1 MYHSGSCFGLRSSFF
16 LGAPSAPQHLNPG
29 QVLFS
34 IPTDLGPGSGT
45 VENPPCGRSR
55 RHRKRQ
61 RAHLSRPRPPTHP
74 RHCERVCSRGT
85 HQKNPG
91 HLKCVEHADA
101 APGRAPRG
109 RARGRAVPAPEPHP
123 GASVRPGVPRGRF
136 DRCKRRQLCSARL
149 GRVPRRSHQT
159 CSTRA
164 CGSAPASGDKPAL
177 SSRGLASP
185 PPAPTPRSRAR
196 VIRGEDKPGVTP
208 ARARP
213 RAPEQGREG
222 APPSGRSQHVPWPR
236 CGRPRVP

>member
-1 MYHSGSCFGLRSSFF
+1 MHRLRLNTSTPGRCFFQFRRTWVQAVAPWRIRPADGVDGIENASGRISHVP
-16 LGAPSAPQHLNPG
+16 APP
-29 QVLFS
+29 
-34 IPTDLGPGSGT
+34 
-45 VENPPCGRSR
+45 
-55 RHRKRQ
+55 
-61 RAHLSRPRPPTHP
+61 HP

-91 HLKCVEHADA
+91 HQKCVERADA

-185 PPAPTPRSRAR
+185 PAALTPRSRAR

>member
-91 HLKCVEHADA
+91 HLKYVEHADA

-177 SSRGLASP
+177 SSCGLASP
-185 PPAPTPRSRAR
+185 PRPDPPEQGACHQGRGQARGHPRPRPPARSRAGK
-196 VIRGEDKPGVTP
+196 RG
-208 ARARP
+208 RAT
-213 RAPEQGREG
+213 
-222 APPSGRSQHVPWPR
+222 
-236 CGRPRVP
+236 